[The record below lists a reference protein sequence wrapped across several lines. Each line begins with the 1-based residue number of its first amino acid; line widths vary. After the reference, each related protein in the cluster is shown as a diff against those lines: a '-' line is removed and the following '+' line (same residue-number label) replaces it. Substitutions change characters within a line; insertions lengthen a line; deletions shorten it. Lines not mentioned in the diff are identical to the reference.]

1 MTDALIKDVL
11 TRPRRIAVVGVSP
24 NPTRPSHYVAEY
36 LQQKGYDVVPV
47 NPMHAGKEVFGKTI
61 VATLAEIDPPVQ
73 MVDIFRRSEDVP
85 PVVDEALAAFPELE
99 TIWMQM
105 GITNAEAAA
114 KAEARGVDVIQ
125 DRCPKVEIPRLL
137 G

>member
-11 TRPRRIAVVGVSP
+11 TRTRRIAVVGVSP
-24 NPTRPSHYVAEY
+24 NPVRPSHYVAEY
-36 LQQKGYDVVPV
+36 LAQKGYDVVPV
-47 NPMHAGKEVFGKTI
+47 NPVHAGKEVFGKTI

-85 PVVDEALAAFPELE
+85 PVVDEALAAFPDLE

>member
-11 TRPRRIAVVGVSP
+11 PRPRRIAVVGVSP
-24 NPTRPSHYVAEY
+24 NPARPSHYVAEY

-85 PVVDEALAAFPELE
+85 PVVDEALAAFPDLE

-105 GITNAEAAA
+105 GITNAVAAA

>member
-11 TRPRRIAVVGVSP
+11 TRTRRIAVVGVSP

-85 PVVDEALAAFPELE
+85 PVVDEALAAFPDLE

-105 GITNAEAAA
+105 GITNAVAAA

>member
-11 TRPRRIAVVGVSP
+11 TRTRRIAVVGVSP

-85 PVVDEALAAFPELE
+85 PVVDEALADFPELE

>member
-11 TRPRRIAVVGVSP
+11 TRTRRIAVVGVSP
-24 NPTRPSHYVAEY
+24 NPVRPSHYVAEY
-36 LQQKGYDVVPV
+36 LAQKGYDVVPV
-47 NPMHAGKEVFGKTI
+47 NPVHAGKEVFGKTI

-85 PVVDEALAAFPELE
+85 PVVDEALAAFPDLE

-114 KAEARGVDVIQ
+114 NAEARGVDVIQ

>member
-11 TRPRRIAVVGVSP
+11 TRTRRIAVVGVSP
-24 NPTRPSHYVAEY
+24 NPARPSHYVAEY

-61 VATLAEIDPPVQ
+61 VATLAEIDPPV
-73 MVDIFRRSEDVP
+73 DIFRRSEDVP
-85 PVVDEALAAFPELE
+85 PVVDEALAAFPDLE

-105 GITNAEAAA
+105 GITNAVAAA

>member
-24 NPTRPSHYVAEY
+24 NPARPSHYVAEY

-85 PVVDEALAAFPELE
+85 PVVDEALAAFPDLE

-105 GITNAEAAA
+105 GITNAVAAA

>member
-11 TRPRRIAVVGVSP
+11 PRTRRIAVVGVSP
-24 NPTRPSHYVAEY
+24 NPARPSHYVAEY

-85 PVVDEALAAFPELE
+85 PVVDEALAAFPDLE

-105 GITNAEAAA
+105 GITNAVAAA

>member
-11 TRPRRIAVVGVSP
+11 PRPRRIAVVGVSP
-24 NPTRPSHYVAEY
+24 NPARPSHYVAEY

-85 PVVDEALAAFPELE
+85 PVVDEALAAFPDLE
-99 TIWMQM
+99 TIWMQL
-105 GITNAEAAA
+105 GITNAVAAA

>member
-1 MTDALIKDVL
+1 MTDTLIKDVL
-11 TRPRRIAVVGVSP
+11 TRTRRIAVVGVSL
-24 NPTRPSHYVAEY
+24 NPARPSHYVAEY
-36 LQQKGYDVVPV
+36 LAQKGYEVVPV
-47 NPMHAGKEVFGKTI
+47 NPVHAGKEVFGHTI
-61 VATLAEIDPPVQ
+61 VASLAEIDPPVQ

-85 PVVDEALAAFPELE
+85 EVVDEALAAFPDLE

-125 DRCPKVEIPRLL
+125 DRCPKVEIPRLMS
-137 G
+137 

>member
-11 TRPRRIAVVGVSP
+11 PRTRRIAVVGVSP

>member
-11 TRPRRIAVVGVSP
+11 TRTRRIAVVGVSP
-24 NPTRPSHYVAEY
+24 NLARPSHYVAEY
-36 LQQKGYDVVPV
+36 LSQKGYDVVPV
-47 NPMHAGKEVFGKTI
+47 NPVHAGKEVFGKTI

-85 PVVDEALAAFPELE
+85 PVVDEALEAFPELE

-114 KAEARGVDVIQ
+114 KADARGVDVIQ

-137 G
+137 S

>member
-1 MTDALIKDVL
+1 MTDAFIKDVL
-11 TRPRRIAVVGVSP
+11 TRTRRIAVVGVSP
-24 NPTRPSHYVAEY
+24 NPARPSHYVAEY

-125 DRCPKVEIPRLL
+125 DRCPKVEIPRLH

>member
-1 MTDALIKDVL
+1 M
-11 TRPRRIAVVGVSP
+11 
-24 NPTRPSHYVAEY
+24 
-36 LQQKGYDVVPV
+36 VPV

-85 PVVDEALAAFPELE
+85 PVVDEALAAFPDLE

-105 GITNAEAAA
+105 GITNAVAAA

>member
-1 MTDALIKDVL
+1 MTDAFIKDVL
-11 TRPRRIAVVGVSP
+11 TRTRRIAVVGVSP
-24 NPTRPSHYVAEY
+24 NPARPSHYVAEY

-61 VATLAEIDPPVQ
+61 VATLAEIDP
-73 MVDIFRRSEDVP
+73 
-85 PVVDEALAAFPELE
+85 
-99 TIWMQM
+99 QM

-137 G
+137 W

>member
-11 TRPRRIAVVGVSP
+11 TRTRRIAVVGVSP

>member
-1 MTDALIKDVL
+1 MGSAIRLLRLSLEQGGGT
-11 TRPRRIAVVGVSP
+11 
-24 NPTRPSHYVAEY
+24 
-36 LQQKGYDVVPV
+36 
-47 NPMHAGKEVFGKTI
+47 
-61 VATLAEIDPPVQ
+61 
-73 MVDIFRRSEDVP
+73 
-85 PVVDEALAAFPELE
+85 VDEALAAFPDLE

-105 GITNAEAAA
+105 GITNAVAAA

>member
-1 MTDALIKDVL
+1 MTDTLIKDVL
-11 TRPRRIAVVGVSP
+11 TRTLRIAVVGVSP
-24 NPTRPSHYVAEY
+24 NPARPSHYVAEY

-85 PVVDEALAAFPELE
+85 VVDEALAAFPDLE

-105 GITNAEAAA
+105 GITNAVAAA

>member
-1 MTDALIKDVL
+1 M
-11 TRPRRIAVVGVSP
+11 VGVSP
-24 NPTRPSHYVAEY
+24 NPARPSHYVAEY
-36 LQQKGYDVVPV
+36 LAQQGYDVVPV
-47 NPMHAGKEVFGKTI
+47 NPVHAGKEVFGKTI

-85 PVVDEALAAFPELE
+85 PVVDEALAAFPDLE

-105 GITNAEAAA
+105 GITNAVAAA

>member
-11 TRPRRIAVVGVSP
+11 TRTRRIAVVGVSP
-24 NPTRPSHYVAEY
+24 NPSRPSHYVAEY
-36 LQQKGYDVVPV
+36 LAQKGYEVVPV
-47 NPMHAGKEVFGKTI
+47 NPVHAGKEVFGHTI
-61 VATLAEIDPPVQ
+61 VASLAEIDPPVQ

-85 PVVDEALAAFPELE
+85 EVVDEALAAFPDLE

>member
-11 TRPRRIAVVGVSP
+11 TRTRRIAVVGFSP
-24 NPTRPSHYVAEY
+24 NPARPSHYVAEY

-85 PVVDEALAAFPELE
+85 PVVDEALAAFPDLE

-105 GITNAEAAA
+105 GITNAVAAA

>member
-1 MTDALIKDVL
+1 MTDAFIKDVL
-11 TRPRRIAVVGVSP
+11 TRTRRIAVVGVSP
-24 NPTRPSHYVAEY
+24 SPARPSHYVAEY

>member
-11 TRPRRIAVVGVSP
+11 TRTRRIAVVGVSP

-36 LQQKGYDVVPV
+36 LAQKGYDVVPV

-61 VATLAEIDPPVQ
+61 VATLAEIDSPVQ

-85 PVVDEALAAFPELE
+85 PVVDEALEAFPELE

>member
-1 MTDALIKDVL
+1 
-11 TRPRRIAVVGVSP
+11 VSP
-24 NPTRPSHYVAEY
+24 NPARPSHYVAEY

-85 PVVDEALAAFPELE
+85 PVVDEALAAFPDLE

-105 GITNAEAAA
+105 GITNAVAAA

>member
-11 TRPRRIAVVGVSP
+11 TRTRRIAVVGVSP

-47 NPMHAGKEVFGKTI
+47 NPMHAGKEVFGKAI